1 MFEKNFEAKL
11 KPNFSPTFLHYLI
24 TGNEQ
29 TKYLKLGTF
38 LLPHCLYQVKYNH
51 DKTFLSRKM

>member
-11 KPNFSPTFLHYLI
+11 KPNFSPTFLYYLI

-38 LLPHCLYQVKYNH
+38 FVTSLPLPSKI
-51 DKTFLSRKM
+51 